1 MTFFLKK
8 NLLITSDSKF
18 TAPSNT
24 SRVPVYTWL
33 ANGHV
38 LETNHARIN
47 QTLAREGS
55 GYQSNATRIPVP
67 PWDLEPNSYGR
78 SLAPHEC
85 SSYKSP
91 PPITRHAPP
100 LCRVSITLLN
110 PEEKPHP
117 ARRAPPFRAIRTT
130 AGEPGGR
137 PPIRTMEKVSAP
149 RTRTSWGVS
158 ACGCAMPFSARTL
171 FVTAPTRLGV
181 EELSQ
186 IEVFDTIRRANSMRM
201 LGQRFQ
207 GEFLGGTLHR
217 FWATAA

>member
-1 MTFFLKK
+1 MSWRQ
-8 NLLITSDSKF
+8 ITLGLTKPSRAKARVISQTLPGF
-18 TAPSNT
+18 QFHHGIWSRTPTAGPL
-24 SRVPVYTWL
+24 PL
-33 ANGHV
+33 
-38 LETNHARIN
+38 TNAPRIN
-47 QTLAREGS
+47 LRRRSHG
-55 GYQSNATRIPVP
+55 TR
-67 PWDLEPNSYGR
+67 
-78 SLAPHEC
+78 
-85 SSYKSP
+85 
-91 PPITRHAPP
+91 RHSAACPTP
-100 LCRVSITLLN
+100 ITLLN